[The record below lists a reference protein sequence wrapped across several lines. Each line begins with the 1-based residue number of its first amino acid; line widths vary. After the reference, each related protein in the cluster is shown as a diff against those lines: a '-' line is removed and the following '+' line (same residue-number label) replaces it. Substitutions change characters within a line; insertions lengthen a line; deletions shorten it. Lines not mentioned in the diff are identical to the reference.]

1 MEDFVIIVEG
11 RADGSIEQN
20 GETTIDE
27 IKGTYRDLS
36 KLKAPLPLHIAQAKC
51 YAYMYSLQK
60 ELPYIRVRLTYCNIE
75 TEDIRYFYEDY
86 EFVRLEV
93 WFQQLISDYRKW
105 ADYTWQWRELR
116 QQSIAELQFPFY
128 YRDGQKELVSYVYQ
142 TIYHKRKLFIEAP
155 TGVGKTISTIFPT
168 VKAMGKDMGDKLFY
182 LTAKT
187 ITRTVAETTIN
198 GNIYNEANWAD
209 YFWRQVNFDFSLLPE
224 NTHYLKIKFGGK
236 GSNAYYDLAI
246 SKVQISTVE
255 GVNKRYLEDAVA
267 SARARLEA
275 EKDNCGDGDWQYP
288 QTVYDA
294 LENACTAAE
303 AVLQNPE
310 AEQAEVD
317 GARDTLLAQTETFRL
332 SQNHLLPLV
341 DECADFDRLLSYTEA
356 NLQLSASELALG
368 DNTHFARKKEAP
380 AELVYRV
387 TEDVQFIELEA
398 AVRRTQAEID
408 AGIMAEDM

>member
-1 MEDFVIIVEG
+1 MAGEVRISVRNLVEFILRSGDIDDRRQGSPENAMQEGSRIHRMIQRRMGAEYQAEVALKYTHPTEDYVIIMEG
-11 RADGSIEQN
+11 RADGIIEQN

-86 EFVRLEV
+86 EFVRLEA

-116 QQSIAELQFPFY
+116 QQSIAELQFPFD

-187 ITRTVAETTIN
+187 ITRTVAEDT
-198 GNIYNEANWAD
+198 
-209 YFWRQVNFDFSLLPE
+209 FSLLRQKGLRSKRLCASSIR
-224 NTHYLKIKFGGK
+224 NT
-236 GSNAYYDLAI
+236 
-246 SKVQISTVE
+246 
-255 GVNKRYLEDAVA
+255 
-267 SARARLEA
+267 
-275 EKDNCGDGDWQYP
+275 
-288 QTVYDA
+288 
-294 LENACTAAE
+294 
-303 AVLQNPE
+303 
-310 AEQAEVD
+310 
-317 GARDTLLAQTETFRL
+317 
-332 SQNHLLPLV
+332 
-341 DECADFDRLLSYTEA
+341 
-356 NLQLSASELALG
+356 
-368 DNTHFARKKEAP
+368 
-380 AELVYRV
+380 
-387 TEDVQFIELEA
+387 
-398 AVRRTQAEID
+398 
-408 AGIMAEDM
+408 